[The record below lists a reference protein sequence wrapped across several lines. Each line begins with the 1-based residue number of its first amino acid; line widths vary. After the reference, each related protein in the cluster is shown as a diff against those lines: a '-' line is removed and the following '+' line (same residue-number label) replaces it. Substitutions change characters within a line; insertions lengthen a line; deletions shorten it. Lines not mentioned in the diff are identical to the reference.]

1 MTRKE
6 FELRRTVFVA
16 ALLMA
21 VLFSFA
27 CGSDDEQQEA
37 ASARQSAAPAE
48 QEQQQAVQQSE
59 QTQQAE
65 QAAQQAAQAGQQEEA
80 AQQAAEQQT
89 QQQAVAQAAQ
99 EEQQDSSAAEQAE
112 QSQQQAA
119 ASQSSQQTQA
129 AAVRSFSDDWG
140 TTFETDSEHPVV
152 VAEAGVAAALMEFG
166 VHVSGV
172 FGQIEDSAG
181 NPYGGADFS
190 GIEFVGGDA
199 YGEISLEALAELNPD
214 VVVTI
219 TWGESYW
226 WLSADLIDEVTQI
239 APLLLISVSDGATG
253 VPAPQ
258 VIARFEELSLVLGG
272 RGGSEE
278 DKAVFS
284 AAEEAV
290 RTAVAERPG
299 VTLMFAS
306 ASTDTFY
313 VADPP
318 PWPDLSYYVSL
329 GVDVLRTETT
339 EGGYWEY
346 LSLES
351 IDKYDVDHILLDD
364 RDPLQGQRLQADVPL
379 WATLPAVQAEQ
390 VSLWPIAGRVYT
402 YAGIAKV
409 LNHIAEVI
417 DSSTDVG

>member
-1 MTRKE
+1 M
-6 FELRRTVFVA
+6 RRTVLVA

-27 CGSDDEQQEA
+27 CGSDDEQQQA
-37 ASARQSAAPAE
+37 ASARQAAAPAE
-48 QEQQQAVQQSE
+48 QQQQAVQQVE
-59 QTQQAE
+59 QPQQQVQQAQQSGQPQQQATMAE
-65 QAAQQAAQAGQQEEA
+65 QAS
-80 AQQAAEQQT
+80 
-89 QQQAVAQAAQ
+89 Q
-99 EEQQDSSAAEQAE
+99 EEQQAVTQAAQDDEQDVQPADQVE
-112 QSQQQAA
+112 QQSQPQAA
-119 ASQSSQQTQA
+119 TSQSSQQTQA
-129 AAVRSFSDDWG
+129 TTVRSFTDDWG
-140 TTFETDSEHPVV
+140 TTFETDSVQPVV

-166 VHVSGV
+166 VTPAGV
-172 FGQIEDSAG
+172 FGQTEDAAG

-219 TWGESYW
+219 TWGESTW

-272 RGGSEE
+272 TGGSEE
-278 DKAVFS
+278 DKAIFS

-290 RTAVAERPG
+290 RAAIAERPG

-364 RDPLQGQRLQADVPL
+364 RDPLQGERLQADVPL

-417 DSSTDVG
+417 NSSTDVG